1 MRGLI
6 LAFQL
11 LTRLP
16 MHWAGTGA
24 CPYGEPVLR
33 DGGASA
39 QAAGWFPLVGLVVGV
54 LVALPLIFVPDPRL
68 AALLALIVWVWVTG
82 GLHLDG
88 LSDLVDALGAA
99 HQDRERFL
107 AVLADPHVGSFGV
120 MALVLQLL
128 AKFVLLWLLA
138 EAEAGWLALLLIMA
152 LTAAWA
158 RLGALVWGQTL
169 PSLKPGL
176 GARFAWPGGRWISLI
191 WLLAV
196 AGASAVFAPAL
207 LLAPLLLL
215 AWWGFL
221 RWRLGGMSGD
231 CLGAGIEGVESLLLL
246 AAWSL
251 L

>member
-16 MHWAGTGA
+16 M
-24 CPYGEPVLR
+24 PVLR

-152 LTAAWA
+152 LVAAWA

-191 WLLAV
+191 WLLTV

>member
-1 MRGLI
+1 MRDLI
-6 LAFQL
+6 LAFLL

-16 MHWAGTGA
+16 M
-24 CPYGEPVLR
+24 PVLR
-33 DGGASA
+33 DIGVDG
-39 QAAGWFPLVGLVVGV
+39 QMRAAGWFPLVGLVVGA
-54 LVALPLIFVPDPRL
+54 LVALPLVLVPDPRL
-68 AALLALIVWVWVTG
+68 AALLALAIWVWVTG

-88 LSDLVDALGAA
+88 LSDLVDALGAV
-99 HQDRERFL
+99 HKTNQDRERFL

-138 EAEAGWLALLLIMA
+138 ESATGGWILPVIMA
-152 LTAAWA
+152 LIAAWA
-158 RLGALVWGQTL
+158 RFGALVWGQTL

-176 GARFAWPGGRWISLI
+176 GARFAWPSGRWVSVI
-191 WLLAV
+191 WWLVLCA
-196 AGASAVFAPAL
+196 ASAVFAPIL
-207 LLAPLLLL
+207 LLAPLVLV
-215 AWWGFL
+215 AWWVFL

>member
-1 MRGLI
+1 MRSLI

-16 MHWAGTGA
+16 MPT
-24 CPYGEPVLR
+24 LR
-33 DGGASA
+33 DVGAGGQR
-39 QAAGWFPLVGLVVGV
+39 QAAGWFPLVGLVVGA
-54 LVALPLIFVPDPRL
+54 LVALPLTLVSDPRL
-68 AALLALIVWVWVTG
+68 AALLALVVWVWVTG

-88 LSDLVDALGAA
+88 LADLVDALGAA
-99 HQDRERFL
+99 HGDRERFL
-107 AVLADPHVGSFGV
+107 EVLADPHVGSFGV
-120 MALVLQLL
+120 MALVLQLI

-138 EAEAGWLALLLIMA
+138 ETNAGWLIVLLIIT

-158 RLGALVWGQTL
+158 RLGALIWSQTL
-169 PSLKPGL
+169 SPLKTGL
-176 GARFAWPGGRWISLI
+176 ASSFSWPGGRWISLS
-191 WLLAV
+191 WLMALLAASV
-196 AGASAVFAPAL
+196 AFAPAL
-207 LLAPLLLL
+207 MLAPLVLL

-221 RWRLGGMSGD
+221 RQRLGGMSGD